1 MKLELALT
9 EAENGYVVR
18 IRDKTYAVEGT
29 DEDLIKWMR
38 AYKDSM
44 RLEEEEKRKVMM
56 EVAAG
61 QWGAN
66 SVLNSAANVQARVV
80 AKEIDKALLD
90 SVQTSVVPSFLK

>member
-9 EAENGYVVR
+9 ETENGYVVR
-18 IRDKTYAVEGT
+18 IRDKTFVVEGT

-44 RLEEEEKRKVMM
+44 RLEESEKRKLMA
-56 EVAAG
+56 EASAS
-61 QWGAN
+61 QWGT
-66 SVLNSAANVQARVV
+66 SLLNSAANVQARVV

>member
-9 EAENGYVVR
+9 EVENGYVVR
-18 IRDKTYAVEGT
+18 IRDKTFVVEGT

-44 RLEEEEKRKVMM
+44 RLEEEEKRKLMA
-56 EVAAG
+56 EVSAS
-61 QWGAN
+61 QWGT
-66 SVLNSAANVQARVV
+66 SILNSAANAQAT
-80 AKEIDKALLD
+80 AMMKEIDKALLD